1 MDTPNTAHIPFDVPA
16 DSPAADA
23 DDFVVKDVPLLFVA
37 DTYQF
42 PAEAGGPFTMSP
54 EDIRAALA
62 AFPEAGVP
70 LTDEHAPRSVFYRL
84 GLGTFT
90 DPKPTEDFARFG
102 GKLRIKKPVLA
113 LLPPGPIR
121 LSANW
126 CRREKRLKD
135 VSLTETP
142 RIEGAAAFAAFAA
155 FAKSEGSSMETTPH
169 GRARMQMIHDA
180 AAEGGALCKGREKA
194 AADAGMASFTSQ
206 AEHSALQAV
215 HDTAVGMGAN
225 CNVSSDSPA
234 RKKGDEAMAA
244 YSAEFGPPPS
254 PREKELEARLAKIEA
269 ERTAEREAA
278 AKAEEARFSA
288 TVASFAAAA
297 ETFADSLRDRL
308 LPYQRPLCVADY
320 CRCAEDDLRQ
330 PAEVHFSTAE
340 GKPWKGTRLEACK
353 ARWQSLPPH
362 GLGREGVGAR
372 AGGEALFAANDRDP
386 KPMTPERRKALLA
399 MSPVGQ
405 AVLRDRDRQSQ
416 NGK

>member
-1 MDTPNTAHIPFDVPA
+1 LADTLLAHVPFAVPA
-16 DSPAADA
+16 DAPSAD
-23 DDFVVKDVPLLFVA
+23 DGDFVVKRAEVLFRAGKYDFPEA
-37 DTYQF
+37 D
-42 PAEAGGPFTMSP
+42 GGPFEMTA
-54 EDIRAALA
+54 EDIRKAV
-62 AFPEAGVP
+62 EAIGPDGVP
-70 LTDEHAPRSVFYRL
+70 LTDEHNPRSVFYRL
-84 GLGTFT
+84 GLGRFKS
-90 DPKPTEDFARFG
+90 PKPSADFGLFG
-102 GKLRIKKPVLA
+102 GDVWLRKEVVPLV
-113 LLPPGPIR
+113 PPGPLR
-121 LSANW
+121 LSGNF
-126 CRREKRLKD
+126 CRRTKTLKD

-142 RIEGAAAFAAFAA
+142 RIPDAAAFATFAA
-155 FAKSEGSSMETTPH
+155 FAKSEGSAMETTPH

-180 AAEGGALCKGREKA
+180 AAEGGALCKGAGAKKKFGNKRDDS
-194 AADAGMASFTSQ
+194 DAGMAAFTSP

-215 HDTAVGMGAN
+215 HDTAA
-225 CNVSSDSPA
+225 DSPA

-254 PREKELEARLAKIEA
+254 PREKELEARLAKIEG
-269 ERTAEREAA
+269 ERAAEREAA

-297 ETFADSLRDRL
+297 ETFADSIRDRL

-362 GLGREGVGAR
+362 GLAREGVRDR
-372 AGGEALFAANDRDP
+372 AGGEALFAQNDRDP
-386 KPMTPERRKALLA
+386 KPMSPERRQALLA

-405 AVLRDRDRQSQ
+405 AVLRERRAAGN

>member
-1 MDTPNTAHIPFDVPA
+1 LADTLLASVPFAV
-16 DSPAADA
+16 AADA
-23 DDFVVKDVPLLFVA
+23 PSADEGDYVVKDVDLLFRA
-37 DTYQF
+37 DTYEF
-42 PAEAGGPFTMSP
+42 SPELGGPFTMTP
-54 EDIRAALA
+54 EDIRAAIA
-62 AFPEAGVP
+62 AFPPSGVR
-70 LTDEHAPRSVFYRL
+70 LTDEHNPRSVFYRL
-84 GLGTFT
+84 GLGAFT
-90 DPKPTEDFARFG
+90 DPRPTEDHARFG
-102 GKLRIKKPVLA
+102 GKLRVKKPVLA
-113 LLPPGPIR
+113 LLPPGPIK
-121 LSANW
+121 LSANF
-126 CRREKRLKD
+126 CRRTKTLKD

-155 FAKSEGSSMETTPH
+155 FAKSEGAGMETTPH

-180 AAEGGALCKGREKA
+180 AAEGGALCGGKKKPDG
-194 AADAGMASFTSQ
+194 DAGMAAFTSS
-206 AEHSALQAV
+206 AERDAMQAV
-215 HDTAVGMGAN
+215 HDTAAGMGAA
-225 CNVSSDSPA
+225 CNVSADSPA

-244 YSAEFGPPPS
+244 YSAEFGPAPS

-269 ERTAEREAA
+269 ERQAEREAA

-297 ETFADSLRDRL
+297 ETFADSIRDRL

-362 GLGREGVGAR
+362 GLAREGVRDR
-372 AGGEALFAANDRDP
+372 AAGEALFAANDRDP

-405 AVLRDRDRQSQ
+405 AVLRDRQAQ